1 MISEVAAPSSVGF
14 INSSIKYRYDAF
26 LSFRGE
32 DTRHTFTVFLYD
44 ALRRKGINA
53 FIDDKKLGKGEEIS
67 PTLLKAIERSRI
79 SIIVFS
85 KNYAT
90 STWCLDELA
99 HIIWCKEKKKQVVM
113 PIFYKVDPM
122 DVQYQWNS
130 FGQAMAAHED
140 RFINE
145 LDKVRK
151 WRVALAEAA
160 SLSSAWLFN
169 DGYVSF

>member
-1 MISEVAAPSSVGF
+1 MAVQVATPSSSGF
-14 INSSIKYRYDAF
+14 SSRIKYRYDVF

-32 DTRHTFTVFLYD
+32 DTRHSFTVFLYD
-44 ALRRKGINA
+44 ALQRKGINT
-53 FIDDKKLGKGEEIS
+53 FIDDKKLRKGEEIS

-99 HIIWCKEKKKQVVM
+99 HIIWCKEKKNQVVM

-122 DVQYQWNS
+122 DVQYQRNS
-130 FGQAMAAHED
+130 FGEAMAAHED

-169 DGYVSF
+169 DG